1 MGIALAELG
10 LLLQNRLL
18 DPSKIMNHKISAPFF
33 AFICAL
39 VFLLPASAATPPP
52 SKKPNAKKSNY
63 VWTAL
68 DKTIEEA
75 IADHQCPG
83 AVVLIGHHGHVVY
96 KKAYGQRSLE
106 PTVERMTTDTI
117 FDMASLTKV
126 VATTPSVMK
135 LFESGAIRLND
146 PVSKYLPEFAQNGKD
161 DVNIR
166 QLLTHYSGL
175 APDLDLKT
183 PWSGEDTAKQMA
195 FSQGLVTP
203 PGAVF
208 RYSDINFETLGF
220 LVEKISGMPL
230 DEYAQRNVFQPL
242 GMKTTTFRPPEK
254 WRSRIAPTEYDEE
267 NHMLRGI
274 VHDPTARRMGGVA
287 GHAGLFSTADDL
299 SKYAQAL
306 LDAAPSNV
314 VTRKAGSKTRG
325 KAGFL
330 DALTMEKMTT
340 PQQPPNATS
349 LRGLGWDIDSPFSSN
364 RGELFPLGS
373 YGHTG
378 FTGTS
383 MWIDPYTQ
391 TYVILLTNAVHPH
404 VGAPVVSLRSKV
416 ANLAAETLHLED
428 EIASHQPLLN
438 ITGYNEAASGS
449 RRTGTRNGNV
459 LTGLDVLEGSNFQQ
473 LTQGPARNGDVRQ
486 IALLTN
492 QTGVDGQGRR
502 TIDVLNNVPGI
513 KLAALFSPEHGA
525 IGALDQP
532 TIGDT
537 QDPAT
542 GIHIYSIYGD
552 TDEKRR
558 PSPDLLKQFDA
569 VVIDIQDAGVH
580 FYTYESTMEY
590 FLEAAAQSG
599 TEIVVLDRPDPI
611 TGSMV
616 QGPLA
621 DPDKL
626 NFVANYPLPA
636 RHGLTM
642 GELARFY
649 VGERQLQTKL
659 TVIAM
664 QGWQPGDWYDATS
677 LLWINPS
684 PNLRSLTEATL
695 YPGVALIEGTN
706 VSVGRG
712 TDTPFELV
720 GAPWIN
726 ARQLADYLNGRYIS
740 GVRFIPVQ
748 FTPLS
753 ARYAKQQCNG
763 VNIALLDRYNL
774 DSPEMGVEL
783 AAALH
788 KLYPSDFQMEKMITI
803 LANQST
809 LDALAAGHDP
819 YRIAAGW
826 QDALDGF
833 QQKRKK
839 YLLYEHR

>member
-1 MGIALAELG
+1 
-10 LLLQNRLL
+10 
-18 DPSKIMNHKISAPFF
+18 
-33 AFICAL
+33 
-39 VFLLPASAATPPP
+39 
-52 SKKPNAKKSNY
+52 
-63 VWTAL
+63 L
-68 DKTIEEA
+68 DKTIEDA

-183 PWSGEDTAKQMA
+183 PWSGEETAKQMA
-195 FSQGLVTP
+195 FSQTLVTP

-314 VTRKAGSKTRG
+314 ITRKAGSKTRG

-391 TYVILLTNAVHPH
+391 TYVILLTNAIHPH
-404 VGAPVVSLRSKV
+404 VGASVVSLRSKV
-416 ANLAAETLHLED
+416 ANLVAETLHLGD
-428 EIASHQPLLN
+428 EMANRRPLLN

-449 RRTGTRNGNV
+449 RRAGTRNGNV

-616 QGPLA
+616 QGPIA

-649 VGERQLQTKL
+649 VGEKQLQTKL
-659 TVIAM
+659 TVVAM

-726 ARQLADYLNGRYIS
+726 ARQLADYLNARYIS

-753 ARYAKQQCNG
+753 ARYARQQCNG

-788 KLYPSDFQMEKMITI
+788 KLYPNDFQMEKMITI

-809 LDALAAGHDP
+809 LDALAAGQDP